1 MVQSFK
7 QLLIEKK
14 RYVNNLI
21 NPCVFIKKFKI
32 IFAIVAIYID
42 DLNFIGT
49 LKELSKA
56 ASYLKNKFEMINI
69 LEK

>member
-1 MVQSFK
+1 M
-7 QLLIEKK
+7 KK
-14 RYVNNLI
+14 IYVNNPI
-21 NPCVFIKKFKI
+21 NPCVFIKKSKI